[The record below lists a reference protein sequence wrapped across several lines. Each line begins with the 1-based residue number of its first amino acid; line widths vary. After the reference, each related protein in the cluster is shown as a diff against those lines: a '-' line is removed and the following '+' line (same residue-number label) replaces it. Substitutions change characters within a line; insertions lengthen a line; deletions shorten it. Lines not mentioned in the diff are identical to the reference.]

1 MNKVKPLPVVTSLCL
16 LIFVQAYLIQMNTNF
31 GKTPLAKR
39 TTKFISDFLPKLPII
54 LLRNL
59 PD

>member
-1 MNKVKPLPVVTSLCL
+1 MNKLKPLPALTSLCP

-39 TTKFISDFLPKLPII
+39 TAKFINALLPKLPII

-59 PD
+59 PY